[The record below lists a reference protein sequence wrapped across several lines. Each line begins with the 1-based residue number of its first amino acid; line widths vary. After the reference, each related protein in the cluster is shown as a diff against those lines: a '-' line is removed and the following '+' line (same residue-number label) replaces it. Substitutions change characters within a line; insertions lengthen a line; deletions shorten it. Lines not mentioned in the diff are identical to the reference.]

1 MEGAAMKNS
10 SGELLFHPQKGILNY
25 VNHKKE
31 THVDRKSDDFYSLF
45 LHHIELSMDCQYW
58 SGSVILTTTINDGN
72 YSIDHPLADFR

>member
-31 THVDRKSDDFYSLF
+31 TPMDENLMIITASFYITSN
-45 LHHIELSMDCQYW
+45 YRW
-58 SGSVILTTTINDGN
+58 TTSVGAAL
-72 YSIDHPLADFR
+72 